1 MRALIISTIIL
12 LCLIFIWFT
21 FVDYADENLHALID
35 IIEKNVAVSIQ
46 DDDWESAA
54 QIFQQVSE
62 QWHENKK
69 VYSFFFNTSDVMD
82 TDFSIAKAEAYIAMQ
97 DVALSMG
104 ELSHIKEQ
112 LGFLHSNELITLENI
127 F

>member
-112 LGFLHSNELITLENI
+112 LGFLHSNELITLEYI

>member
-1 MRALIISTIIL
+1 
-12 LCLIFIWFT
+12 
-21 FVDYADENLHALID
+21 
-35 IIEKNVAVSIQ
+35 
-46 DDDWESAA
+46 
-54 QIFQQVSE
+54 
-62 QWHENKK
+62 
-69 VYSFFFNTSDVMD
+69 MD

>member
-1 MRALIISTIIL
+1 LRALIISTIIL